1 MSLEVLLIP
10 LGIAA
15 VAAVREM
22 RSSDLCEKC
31 RATRIKDSSLLLASL
46 RQVGATA
53 TQVAEDRVL
62 ASSKWGPLTFQRV
75 GEVFLGRVDGREALT
90 EEMLGELHSALGE
103 IVQSAMVED
112 LRRQA
117 EQMGMLL
124 ISETDDNGTVQ
135 LVFEE
140 VR

>member
-1 MSLEVLLIP
+1 MSLEVLLLP

-15 VAAVREM
+15 IAAVREM

-46 RQVGATA
+46 GHLGATA
-53 TQVAEDRVL
+53 PQVAEDRVV
-62 ASSKWGPLTFQRV
+62 ASSRWGPLTFQRV
-75 GEVFLGRVDGREALT
+75 GELFLGRVDGREDLT
-90 EEMLGELHSALGE
+90 ENMLGELHSAMGV
-103 IVQSAMVED
+103 IVQAAMVED
-112 LRRQA
+112 LRHQA

-124 ISETDDNGTVQ
+124 LSETDQNGTVQ

-140 VR
+140 AR